1 MDVAT
6 MRQVFPGLG
15 AARAAELNSGLNAAL
30 RLAGC
35 TTVNRAAMF
44 CAQVG
49 EESISLTAPTELASG
64 AEYEGRAD
72 LGNTERGDGVRFK
85 GRGFIQITGRAN
97 YRGLSKWA
105 HSKGLVP
112 SATYFIDH
120 PAQLATDKHVWLGPI
135 WYWTVARSMNHFA
148 DVKDIEGATRAVNGG
163 LNGFTDRK
171 NRWHLCLRLGD
182 AILPTP
188 AFNAILED
196 SMLLNKGK
204 DAITPIALPNN
215 IKMVRFFSDQ
225 SARLAVD
232 TRDGKPITKLSLD
245 KDNART
251 VPVPDDIHAFVAH
264 RLDDGGNDISAAFG
278 A

>member
-148 DVKDIEGATRAVNGG
+148 DAKDIEGATRAVNGG

>member
-148 DVKDIEGATRAVNGG
+148 DAKDIEGATRAVNGG

-232 TRDGKPITKLSLD
+232 TRDGKPMTKLSLD